1 MDTELLKTFLE
12 VSRTRHF
19 GRAAE
24 SLYLTQS
31 AVSFRIRQLENQL
44 GVNLFTRHRNNIRLT
59 AAGEKLLPY
68 AETLMSTWQAA
79 RKEVAHTSRHN
90 EFSIGASA
98 SLWEC
103 MLNQWLGRLYQNQD
117 AHTGLQFE
125 ARIAQRQSLVKQL
138 HERQLDLLITT
149 EAPKMDEFRGLMLNR
164 TKTHVRREKPSKK
177 STNGRWCPFCAN
189 LRLKRHRFEGVFQCP
204 LYFDLS
210 DKKLLTCETVRLS
223 VKPQFSS
230 QLLGYFTL
238 ALYTSAPSKLK
249 GDLNYLRL
257 EWGPDFQQHEAG
269 LIGADEVPILT
280 TSSAELAQQQ
290 IAMLNGCTWLP
301 VSWARK
307 KGGLHTVVDSTTL
320 SRPLY
325 AIWLQNSDKNAL
337 IRDLLK
343 INVLDEVY

>member
-1 MDTELLKTFLE
+1 MEKTVDTELLKTFLE

-79 RKEVAHTSRHN
+79 RKEVAHTSRHHQ
-90 EFSIGASA
+90 FSIGASA

-103 MLNQWLGRLYQNQD
+103 MLSDWLSRLYDLQGN
-117 AHTGLQFE
+117 LQFE

-149 EAPKMDEFRGLMLNR
+149 ETPKMDE
-164 TKTHVRREKPSKK
+164 
-177 STNGRWCPFCAN
+177 
-189 LRLKRHRFEGVFQCP
+189 
-204 LYFDLS
+204 
-210 DKKLLTCETVRLS
+210 
-223 VKPQFSS
+223 FSS
-230 QLLGYFTL
+230 QLLGHFTL
-238 ALYTSAPSKLK
+238 ALYSAEPGKNK
-249 GDLNYLRL
+249 AELNYLRL
-257 EWGPDFQQHEAG
+257 EWGADFQQHEAE
-269 LIGADEVPILT
+269 LIASDDVPTLT
-280 TSSAELAQQQ
+280 TSSAEVAHRQLPQ
-290 IAMLNGCTWLP
+290 LNGCTWLP
-301 VSWARK
+301 VLWAEQK
-307 KGGLHTVVDSTTL
+307 NGLHLVADTATL

-325 AIWLQNSDKNAL
+325 AIWLQNSDKQNQ
-337 IRDLLK
+337 IKDLLK
-343 INVLDEVY
+343 IKVID

>member
-24 SLYLTQS
+24 ALYLTQS

-68 AETLMSTWQAA
+68 AETLMNTWQAA
-79 RKEVAHTSRHN
+79 RKEVAQTSRHN

-103 MLNQWLGRLYQNQD
+103 MLNDWLGRLYQRQEPQN
-117 AHTGLQFE
+117 GLQFE

-149 EAPKMDEFRGLMLNR
+149 EAPKMDEF
-164 TKTHVRREKPSKK
+164 
-177 STNGRWCPFCAN
+177 
-189 LRLKRHRFEGVFQCP
+189 
-204 LYFDLS
+204 
-210 DKKLLTCETVRLS
+210 
-223 VKPQFSS
+223 SS
-230 QLLGYFTL
+230 ELLGHFTL
-238 ALYTSAPSKLK
+238 ALYCSSPARMKSE
-249 GDLNYLRL
+249 LNYLRL

-269 LIGADEVPILT
+269 LIAADEVPVLT
-280 TSSAELAQQQ
+280 TSSAELARQQLN
-290 IAMLNGCTWLP
+290 ALNGCSWLP
-301 VSWARK
+301 VNWANE
-307 KGGLHTVVDSTTL
+307 KGGLHTVADSATL

-325 AIWLQNSDKNAL
+325 AIWLQNSDKYSL
-337 IRDLLK
+337 ICDLLK
-343 INVLDEVY
+343 TDVLDRQ

>member
-24 SLYLTQS
+24 ALYLTQS

-79 RKEVAHTSRHN
+79 RKEVAHTSRHHQ
-90 EFSIGASA
+90 FSIGASA

-103 MLNQWLGRLYQNQD
+103 MLSNWLTRLYNLQGN
-117 AHTGLQFE
+117 LQFE

-149 EAPKMDEFRGLMLNR
+149 ETPKMDE
-164 TKTHVRREKPSKK
+164 
-177 STNGRWCPFCAN
+177 
-189 LRLKRHRFEGVFQCP
+189 
-204 LYFDLS
+204 
-210 DKKLLTCETVRLS
+210 
-223 VKPQFSS
+223 FSS
-230 QLLGYFTL
+230 QLLGHFTL
-238 ALYTSAPSKLK
+238 ALYCAAPEKSKSE
-249 GDLNYLRL
+249 LNYLRL
-257 EWGPDFQQHEAG
+257 EWGPDFQQHESE
-269 LIGADEVPILT
+269 LIASDDVPTLT
-280 TSSAELAQQQ
+280 TSSAEVAHQQLPQ
-290 IAMLNGCTWLP
+290 LNGCTWLP
-301 VSWARK
+301 VSWAEQK
-307 KGGLHTVVDSTTL
+307 EKLHPVADTTML

-325 AIWLQNSDKNAL
+325 AIWLQNSDKQNQ

-343 INVLDEVY
+343 IKVID

>member
-24 SLYLTQS
+24 ALYLTQS

-68 AETLMSTWQAA
+68 AETLMNTWQAA
-79 RKEVAHTSRHN
+79 RKEVANTSRHN

-103 MLNQWLGRLYQNQD
+103 MLNDWLRRLYQSQEPQSS
-117 AHTGLQFE
+117 LQFE

-149 EAPKMDEFRGLMLNR
+149 ETPKMDE
-164 TKTHVRREKPSKK
+164 
-177 STNGRWCPFCAN
+177 
-189 LRLKRHRFEGVFQCP
+189 
-204 LYFDLS
+204 
-210 DKKLLTCETVRLS
+210 
-223 VKPQFSS
+223 FSS

-238 ALYTSAPSKLK
+238 ALYCSSPSQTK
-249 GDLNYLRL
+249 DELNYLRL

-269 LIGADEVPILT
+269 LIAGDEVPVLT
-280 TSSAELAQQQ
+280 TSSAELARQQLSV
-290 IAMLNGCTWLP
+290 IKGFSWLP
-301 VSWARK
+301 VNWAK
-307 KGGLHTVVDSTTL
+307 TKSDLHTVTDSTTL

-325 AIWLQNSDKNAL
+325 AVWLQNSDKNEL
-337 IRDLLK
+337 ICDLLRTD
-343 INVLDEVY
+343 ILEN

>member
-24 SLYLTQS
+24 ALYLTQS

-59 AAGEKLLPY
+59 TAGEKLLPY
-68 AETLMSTWQAA
+68 AETLMNTWQAA

-103 MLNQWLGRLYQNQD
+103 MLNAWLGRLYQLQEPQS
-117 AHTGLQFE
+117 GLQFE

-149 EAPKMDEFRGLMLNR
+149 EAPKMDEF
-164 TKTHVRREKPSKK
+164 
-177 STNGRWCPFCAN
+177 
-189 LRLKRHRFEGVFQCP
+189 
-204 LYFDLS
+204 
-210 DKKLLTCETVRLS
+210 
-223 VKPQFSS
+223 SS
-230 QLLGYFTL
+230 QLLGHFTL
-238 ALYTSAPSKLK
+238 ALYCSSPARKKSE
-249 GDLNYLRL
+249 LNYLRL
-257 EWGPDFQQHEAG
+257 EWGPDFQQHETG
-269 LIGADEVPILT
+269 LIAADEVPVLT
-280 TSSAELAQQQ
+280 TSSTELARQQLS
-290 IAMLNGCTWLP
+290 ALNGCSWLP
-301 VSWARK
+301 VNWANE
-307 KGGLHTVVDSTTL
+307 KGGLHTVADSATL

-325 AIWLQNSDKNAL
+325 AIWLQNSDKYSL
-337 IRDLLK
+337 ICDLLK
-343 INVLDEVY
+343 TDVLDGQ

>member
-24 SLYLTQS
+24 ALYLTQS

-59 AAGEKLLPY
+59 TAGEKLLPY
-68 AETLMSTWQAA
+68 AETLMNTWQAA

-103 MLNQWLGRLYQNQD
+103 MLNAWLGRLYQLQEPQS
-117 AHTGLQFE
+117 GLQFE

-149 EAPKMDEFRGLMLNR
+149 EAPKMDEF
-164 TKTHVRREKPSKK
+164 
-177 STNGRWCPFCAN
+177 
-189 LRLKRHRFEGVFQCP
+189 
-204 LYFDLS
+204 
-210 DKKLLTCETVRLS
+210 
-223 VKPQFSS
+223 SS
-230 QLLGYFTL
+230 QLLGHFTL
-238 ALYTSAPSKLK
+238 ALYCSSPARKKSE
-249 GDLNYLRL
+249 LNYLRL
-257 EWGPDFQQHEAG
+257 EWGPDFQQHETG
-269 LIGADEVPILT
+269 LIAADEVPVLT
-280 TSSAELAQQQ
+280 TSSAELARQQLST
-290 IAMLNGCTWLP
+290 LNGCSWLP
-301 VSWARK
+301 VNWANE
-307 KGGLHTVVDSTTL
+307 KGGLHTVADSATL

-325 AIWLQNSDKNAL
+325 AIWLQNSDKYSL
-337 IRDLLK
+337 ICDLLK
-343 INVLDEVY
+343 TDVLDEQ

>member
-24 SLYLTQS
+24 ALYLTQS

-59 AAGEKLLPY
+59 TAGEKLLPY
-68 AETLMSTWQAA
+68 AETLMNTWQAA

-103 MLNQWLGRLYQNQD
+103 MLNAWLGRLYQLQEPQS
-117 AHTGLQFE
+117 GLQFE

-149 EAPKMDEFRGLMLNR
+149 EAPKMDEF
-164 TKTHVRREKPSKK
+164 
-177 STNGRWCPFCAN
+177 
-189 LRLKRHRFEGVFQCP
+189 
-204 LYFDLS
+204 
-210 DKKLLTCETVRLS
+210 
-223 VKPQFSS
+223 SS
-230 QLLGYFTL
+230 QLLGHFTL
-238 ALYTSAPSKLK
+238 ALYCSSPARKKSE
-249 GDLNYLRL
+249 LNYLRL
-257 EWGPDFQQHEAG
+257 EWGPDFQQHETG
-269 LIGADEVPILT
+269 LIAADEMPVLT
-280 TSSAELAQQQ
+280 TSSAELARQQLS
-290 IAMLNGCTWLP
+290 ALNGCSWLP
-301 VSWARK
+301 VNWANE
-307 KGGLHTVVDSTTL
+307 KGGLHTVADSATL

-325 AIWLQNSDKNAL
+325 AIWLQNSDKYSL
-337 IRDLLK
+337 ICDLLK
-343 INVLDEVY
+343 TDVLDEQ

>member
-24 SLYLTQS
+24 ALYLTQS

-59 AAGEKLLPY
+59 TAGEKLLPY
-68 AETLMSTWQAA
+68 AETLMNTWQAA

-103 MLNQWLGRLYQNQD
+103 MLNAWLGRLYQLQEPQS
-117 AHTGLQFE
+117 GLQFE

-149 EAPKMDEFRGLMLNR
+149 EAPKMDEF
-164 TKTHVRREKPSKK
+164 
-177 STNGRWCPFCAN
+177 
-189 LRLKRHRFEGVFQCP
+189 
-204 LYFDLS
+204 
-210 DKKLLTCETVRLS
+210 
-223 VKPQFSS
+223 SS
-230 QLLGYFTL
+230 QLLGHFTL
-238 ALYTSAPSKLK
+238 ALYCSSPARKKSE
-249 GDLNYLRL
+249 LNYLRL
-257 EWGPDFQQHEAG
+257 EWGPDFQQHETG
-269 LIGADEVPILT
+269 LIAADEVPVLT
-280 TSSAELAQQQ
+280 TSSAELARQQLS
-290 IAMLNGCTWLP
+290 ALNGCSWLP
-301 VSWARK
+301 VNWANE
-307 KGGLHTVVDSTTL
+307 KGGLHTIADSATL

-325 AIWLQNSDKNAL
+325 AIWLQNSDKYSL
-337 IRDLLK
+337 ICDLLK
-343 INVLDEVY
+343 TDVLDEQ

>member
-24 SLYLTQS
+24 ALYLTQS

-59 AAGEKLLPY
+59 TAGEKLLPY
-68 AETLMSTWQAA
+68 AETLMNTWQAA

-103 MLNQWLGRLYQNQD
+103 MLNAWLGRLYQLQEPQS
-117 AHTGLQFE
+117 GLQFE

-149 EAPKMDEFRGLMLNR
+149 EAPKMDEF
-164 TKTHVRREKPSKK
+164 
-177 STNGRWCPFCAN
+177 
-189 LRLKRHRFEGVFQCP
+189 
-204 LYFDLS
+204 
-210 DKKLLTCETVRLS
+210 
-223 VKPQFSS
+223 SS
-230 QLLGYFTL
+230 QLLGHFTL
-238 ALYTSAPSKLK
+238 ALYCSSPARKKSE
-249 GDLNYLRL
+249 LNYLRL
-257 EWGPDFQQHEAG
+257 EWGPDFQRHETG
-269 LIGADEVPILT
+269 LIAADEVPVLT
-280 TSSAELAQQQ
+280 TSSAELARQQLS
-290 IAMLNGCTWLP
+290 ALNGCSWLP
-301 VSWARK
+301 VNWANE
-307 KGGLHTVVDSTTL
+307 KGGLHTVADSATL

-325 AIWLQNSDKNAL
+325 AIWLQNSDKYSL
-337 IRDLLK
+337 ICDLLK
-343 INVLDEVY
+343 TDVLDEQ

>member
-24 SLYLTQS
+24 ALYLTQS

-79 RKEVAHTSRHN
+79 RKEVANTSRHN

-103 MLNQWLGRLYQNQD
+103 ILNEWLGRLYQADD
-117 AHTGLQFE
+117 ALQFE

-149 EAPKMDEFRGLMLNR
+149 ETPKMDE
-164 TKTHVRREKPSKK
+164 
-177 STNGRWCPFCAN
+177 
-189 LRLKRHRFEGVFQCP
+189 
-204 LYFDLS
+204 
-210 DKKLLTCETVRLS
+210 
-223 VKPQFSS
+223 FSS
-230 QLLGYFTL
+230 QLLGHFTL
-238 ALYTSAPSKLK
+238 ELFCASPATIKA
-249 GDLNYLRL
+249 DLNYLRL
-257 EWGPDFQQHEAG
+257 EWGADFQQHETG
-269 LIGADEVPILT
+269 LIASDDIPLLT
-280 TSSAELAQQQ
+280 TSSATLAYRQ
-290 IAMLNGCTWLP
+290 LLPLKGCTWLP
-301 VSWARK
+301 TSWAQEQN
-307 KGGLHTVVDSTTL
+307 GIYPVADGSSI

-325 AIWLQNSDKNAL
+325 AIWLQNSDKQAQ
-337 IRDLLK
+337 IRDILK
-343 INVLDEVY
+343 NNVF

>member
-24 SLYLTQS
+24 ALYLTQS

-59 AAGEKLLPY
+59 TAGEKLLPY
-68 AETLMSTWQAA
+68 AETLMNTWQAA

-103 MLNQWLGRLYQNQD
+103 MLNAWLGRLYQLQEPQS
-117 AHTGLQFE
+117 GLQFE

-149 EAPKMDEFRGLMLNR
+149 EAPKMDEF
-164 TKTHVRREKPSKK
+164 
-177 STNGRWCPFCAN
+177 
-189 LRLKRHRFEGVFQCP
+189 
-204 LYFDLS
+204 
-210 DKKLLTCETVRLS
+210 
-223 VKPQFSS
+223 SS
-230 QLLGYFTL
+230 QLLGHFTL
-238 ALYTSAPSKLK
+238 ALYCSSPARKKSE
-249 GDLNYLRL
+249 LNYLRL
-257 EWGPDFQQHEAG
+257 EWGPDFQQHETG
-269 LIGADEVPILT
+269 LIATDEVPVLT
-280 TSSAELAQQQ
+280 TSSAELARQQLS
-290 IAMLNGCTWLP
+290 ALNGYSWLP
-301 VSWARK
+301 VNWANE
-307 KGGLHTVVDSTTL
+307 KGGLHTVADSATL

-325 AIWLQNSDKNAL
+325 AIWLQNSDKYSL
-337 IRDLLK
+337 ICDLLK
-343 INVLDEVY
+343 TDVLDEQ

>member
-24 SLYLTQS
+24 ALYLTQS

-68 AETLMSTWQAA
+68 AETLMNTWQAA
-79 RKEVAHTSRHN
+79 RKEVANTSRHN

-103 MLNQWLGRLYQNQD
+103 MLNDWLKRLYQSQEPQSS
-117 AHTGLQFE
+117 LQFE

-149 EAPKMDEFRGLMLNR
+149 ETPKMDE
-164 TKTHVRREKPSKK
+164 
-177 STNGRWCPFCAN
+177 
-189 LRLKRHRFEGVFQCP
+189 
-204 LYFDLS
+204 
-210 DKKLLTCETVRLS
+210 
-223 VKPQFSS
+223 FSS

-238 ALYTSAPSKLK
+238 ALYCSSPSQTK
-249 GDLNYLRL
+249 DELNYLRL
-257 EWGPDFQQHEAG
+257 EWGADFQQHEAG
-269 LIGADEVPILT
+269 LIAGDEVPVLT
-280 TSSAELAQQQ
+280 TSSAELARQQLSV
-290 IAMLNGCTWLP
+290 IKGFSWLP
-301 VSWARK
+301 VNWAK
-307 KGGLHTVVDSTTL
+307 TKSDLHTVTDSTTL

-325 AIWLQNSDKNAL
+325 AVWLQNSDKNGL
-337 IRDLLK
+337 ICDLLRTN
-343 INVLDEVY
+343 ILEN

>member
-24 SLYLTQS
+24 ALYLTQS

-59 AAGEKLLPY
+59 TAGEKLLPY
-68 AETLMSTWQAA
+68 AEKLMNTWQAA

-103 MLNQWLGRLYQNQD
+103 MLNAWLGRLYQLQEPQS
-117 AHTGLQFE
+117 GLQFE

-149 EAPKMDEFRGLMLNR
+149 EAPKMDEF
-164 TKTHVRREKPSKK
+164 
-177 STNGRWCPFCAN
+177 
-189 LRLKRHRFEGVFQCP
+189 
-204 LYFDLS
+204 
-210 DKKLLTCETVRLS
+210 
-223 VKPQFSS
+223 SS
-230 QLLGYFTL
+230 QLLGHFTL
-238 ALYTSAPSKLK
+238 ALYCSSPARKKSE
-249 GDLNYLRL
+249 LNYLRL
-257 EWGPDFQQHEAG
+257 EWGPDFQQHETG
-269 LIGADEVPILT
+269 LIAADEVPVLT
-280 TSSAELAQQQ
+280 TSSAELARQQLS
-290 IAMLNGCTWLP
+290 ALNGCSWLP
-301 VSWARK
+301 VNWVNE
-307 KGGLHTVVDSTTL
+307 KGGLHTVADSATL

-325 AIWLQNSDKNAL
+325 AIWLQNSDKYSL
-337 IRDLLK
+337 ICDLLK
-343 INVLDEVY
+343 TDVLDDQ

>member
-24 SLYLTQS
+24 ALYLTQS

-59 AAGEKLLPY
+59 TAGEKLLPY
-68 AETLMSTWQAA
+68 AETLMNTWQAA

-103 MLNQWLGRLYQNQD
+103 MLNAWLGRLYQRQEPQS
-117 AHTGLQFE
+117 GLQFE

-149 EAPKMDEFRGLMLNR
+149 EAPKMDEF
-164 TKTHVRREKPSKK
+164 
-177 STNGRWCPFCAN
+177 
-189 LRLKRHRFEGVFQCP
+189 
-204 LYFDLS
+204 
-210 DKKLLTCETVRLS
+210 
-223 VKPQFSS
+223 SS
-230 QLLGYFTL
+230 QLLGHFTL
-238 ALYTSAPSKLK
+238 ALYCSSPARKKSE
-249 GDLNYLRL
+249 LNYLRL
-257 EWGPDFQQHEAG
+257 EWGPDFQQHETG
-269 LIGADEVPILT
+269 LIAADEVPVLT
-280 TSSAELAQQQ
+280 TSSAELARQQLS
-290 IAMLNGCTWLP
+290 ALNGCSWLP
-301 VSWARK
+301 VNWVNE
-307 KGGLHTVVDSTTL
+307 KGGLHTVADSATL

-325 AIWLQNSDKNAL
+325 AIWLQNSDKYSL
-337 IRDLLK
+337 ICDLLK
-343 INVLDEVY
+343 TDVLDDQ

>member
-24 SLYLTQS
+24 ALYLTQS

-79 RKEVAHTSRHN
+79 RKEVAHTSRHHQ
-90 EFSIGASA
+90 FSIGASA

-103 MLNQWLGRLYQNQD
+103 MLSDWLSRLYHLQD
-117 AHTGLQFE
+117 NLQFE

-149 EAPKMDEFRGLMLNR
+149 ETPKMDE
-164 TKTHVRREKPSKK
+164 
-177 STNGRWCPFCAN
+177 
-189 LRLKRHRFEGVFQCP
+189 
-204 LYFDLS
+204 
-210 DKKLLTCETVRLS
+210 
-223 VKPQFSS
+223 FSS
-230 QLLGYFTL
+230 QLLGHFTL
-238 ALYTSAPSKLK
+238 ALYSAEPEKKKSDLK
-249 GDLNYLRL
+249 YLRL
-257 EWGPDFQQHEAG
+257 EWGPDFQQHESG
-269 LIGADEVPILT
+269 LIASDDVPTLT
-280 TSSAELAQQQ
+280 TSSAEVAHQQLPK
-290 IAMLNGCTWLP
+290 LNGCTWLP
-301 VSWARK
+301 VSWAEPKESLYR
-307 KGGLHTVVDSTTL
+307 VVDTETL

-325 AIWLQNSDKNAL
+325 AIWLQNSDKQSQ
-337 IRDLLK
+337 IKDLLK
-343 INVLDEVY
+343 VNVIE

>member
-24 SLYLTQS
+24 ALYLTQS

-68 AETLMSTWQAA
+68 AETLMNTWQAA
-79 RKEVAHTSRHN
+79 RKEVANTSRHN

-103 MLNQWLGRLYQNQD
+103 MLNDWLGRLYQSQEPQ
-117 AHTGLQFE
+117 ASLQFE

-149 EAPKMDEFRGLMLNR
+149 ESPKMDE
-164 TKTHVRREKPSKK
+164 
-177 STNGRWCPFCAN
+177 
-189 LRLKRHRFEGVFQCP
+189 
-204 LYFDLS
+204 
-210 DKKLLTCETVRLS
+210 
-223 VKPQFSS
+223 FSS

-238 ALYTSAPSKLK
+238 ALYCSAPLQTK
-249 GDLNYLRL
+249 DELNYLRL

-269 LIGADEVPILT
+269 LVAGDEVPVLT
-280 TSSAELAQQQ
+280 TSSAELARQQ
-290 IAMLNGCTWLP
+290 LPVLKGFSWLP
-301 VSWARK
+301 VCWAK
-307 KGGLHTVVDSTTL
+307 TKSDLHMVADSTTL

-325 AIWLQNSDKNAL
+325 AVWLQNSDKHTL
-337 IRDLLK
+337 ICDLLK
-343 INVLDEVY
+343 TNILDD

>member
-24 SLYLTQS
+24 ALYLTQS

-59 AAGEKLLPY
+59 TAGEKLLPY
-68 AETLMSTWQAA
+68 AETLMNTWQAA

-103 MLNQWLGRLYQNQD
+103 MLNAWLGRLYQLQEPQS
-117 AHTGLQFE
+117 GLQFE

-149 EAPKMDEFRGLMLNR
+149 EAPKMDEF
-164 TKTHVRREKPSKK
+164 
-177 STNGRWCPFCAN
+177 
-189 LRLKRHRFEGVFQCP
+189 
-204 LYFDLS
+204 
-210 DKKLLTCETVRLS
+210 
-223 VKPQFSS
+223 SS
-230 QLLGYFTL
+230 QLLGHFTL
-238 ALYTSAPSKLK
+238 ALYCSSPARKKSE
-249 GDLNYLRL
+249 LNYLRL
-257 EWGPDFQQHEAG
+257 EWGPDFQQHETG
-269 LIGADEVPILT
+269 LIATDEVPVLT
-280 TSSAELAQQQ
+280 TSSAELARQQLS
-290 IAMLNGCTWLP
+290 ALNGCSWLP
-301 VSWARK
+301 VNWANE
-307 KGGLHTVVDSTTL
+307 KGGLHTVADSATL

-325 AIWLQNSDKNAL
+325 AIWLQNSDKYSL
-337 IRDLLK
+337 ICDLLK
-343 INVLDEVY
+343 TDVLDEQ